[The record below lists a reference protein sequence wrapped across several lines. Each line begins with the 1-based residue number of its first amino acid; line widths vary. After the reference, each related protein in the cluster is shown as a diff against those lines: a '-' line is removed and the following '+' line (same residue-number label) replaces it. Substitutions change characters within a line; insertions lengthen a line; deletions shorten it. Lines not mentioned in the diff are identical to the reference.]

1 MKQEKASGANKPDDN
16 DQFISDDANSDIP
29 LLQETVDPDMKTDE
43 FDPHGAAATSKSGR
57 HKEMPNNVENNM
69 VKSKENGVDG
79 SDNEADYLVDPV
91 ESSEDTIHT
100 LSLQEAILD
109 EEQSQ
114 NIATLEAIVFDGDDP
129 NAPAPKSITSA
140 STPTEKAKKPEPA
153 ISDTHDAV
161 ASPPA
166 VPITLTPVPAAAS
179 PSAKPLPQK
188 SENPFLPQHILD
200 RLNSGKR
207 NLVEEIAQ
215 SGAALD
221 ASTAMLR
228 TRARAE
234 RMHRPSFS
242 DESNNTTNNTYGR
255 DTRDKSAYKKQQLVD
270 ELVDEYLPLL
280 ASELRRRLRKILDE

>member
-1 MKQEKASGANKPDDN
+1 MKQEKTSEANNPDDG
-16 DQFISDDANSDIP
+16 DQFNSDNADSDIP
-29 LLQETVDPDMKTDE
+29 LLRETVDSEAQIDDVDSHPAFPPSGPNKDMPTNLE
-43 FDPHGAAATSKSGR
+43 NP
-57 HKEMPNNVENNM
+57 MVE
-69 VKSKENGVDG
+69 SKENGIASGNDTR
-79 SDNEADYLVDPV
+79 SPTDPM
-91 ESSEDTIHT
+91 EDPEDPIHT

-140 STPTEKAKKPEPA
+140 AKQSENPAKPEPA
-153 ISDTHDAV
+153 SANTLE
-161 ASPPA
+161 PA
-166 VPITLTPVPAAAS
+166 TSQTQPVTPITLTPVPAAAT

-234 RMHRPSFS
+234 RMHKPSFS
-242 DESNNTTNNTYGR
+242 DESNHKTNSNYPR
-255 DTRDKSAYKKQQLVD
+255 DSRDKSAHKKQQLVD